1 MVGTWFD
8 FCRQTARYWWRND
21 WIGAKGRGKQL
32 RFRKLI
38 KLDSGLCKLGP
49 QRCKIEIWIAIYW
62 ILTLRQIRVS
72 HALSNLKVIQGS
84 TDWSAERLS
93 NLVVVTQLLSQIF
106 KFAAWL
112 SYREIEYYYTTE
124 TVLAHFESKE
134 CQGVDLL
141 HILCTRFHPFGGQI
155 DGRGEG
161 SWKTNFVKKI
171 LEFI

>member
-8 FCRQTARYWWRND
+8 FCLRQTARYWWRND

-38 KLDSGLCKLGP
+38 KLDSSLCKLGL
-49 QRCKIEIWIAIYW
+49 QRCKIEMWIAIYW
-62 ILTLRQIRVS
+62 MLTLRRIPCFTRPILFKLTVM
-72 HALSNLKVIQGS
+72 QG
-84 TDWSAERLS
+84 DWSESGSHTAFEPNS
-93 NLVVVTQLLSQIF
+93 

-112 SYREIEYYYTTE
+112 SYREVEYFYTTE

-141 HILCTRFHPFGGQI
+141 HIIYTIPSFWRS
-155 DGRGEG
+155 DWWKGRGVLEDQL
-161 SWKTNFVKKI
+161 KKN